1 MRVIYRLHS
10 NDLNAVASEASWAE
24 SMGYDG
30 VSSSETSNDPFIPL
44 ILAATSTSRVTLE
57 TRVAIAFPRSP
68 MVVAHTS
75 RDLQDLS
82 RGRFRLGLG
91 TQVKGHIERRFSTQ
105 WAPPGPRLREYVE
118 SLRHIWDCWANGS
131 RLDYQGKHYQ
141 FSLMI
146 PFFNPGPSAY
156 DPPQVFTGAVN
167 GYNCRVAGEV
177 CDGLMLHSLTSAEY
191 VRDIVRPGVAHGADR
206 AERPES
212 DIKVSGG
219 GFIITGPNQS
229 SIREAK
235 AEVRRRIAFYAST
248 RTYFPVL
255 ECHGFNEI
263 GPQLHQM
270 SLRGEWAEMGE
281 LISDEMLDAFAV
293 IGEYD
298 EIADKYLE
306 RYSGL
311 LDEMSLSLTTSEPVE
326 EAQLRRIISRFHEAN

>member
-10 NDLNAVASEASWAE
+10 KDLNAVASEAAWAE

-68 MVVAHTS
+68 MVVAHMS
-75 RDLQDLS
+75 RDIQDVS

-91 TQVKGHIERRFSTQ
+91 TQVKGHIERRFSTR
-105 WAPPGPRLREYVE
+105 WEPPGPRLREYVE
-118 SLRHIWDCWANGS
+118 SLRHIWDCWDNGS
-131 RLDYQGKHYQ
+131 RLDYQGRHYQ
-141 FSLMI
+141 FSLMT

-156 DPPQVFTGAVN
+156 AVPQVFTGAVN

-191 VRDIVRPGVAHGADR
+191 VRDIVRPGVARGAGR
-206 AERPES
+206 AERPMS
-212 DIKVSGG
+212 DVKVSGG

-229 SIREAK
+229 SINEAK
-235 AEVRRRIAFYAST
+235 AEVRKRIAFYAST

-255 ECHGFNEI
+255 ECHGFTEV

-306 RYSGL
+306 RYGGL
-311 LDEMSLSLTTSEPVE
+311 LDEMSLSLTTSAPVE
-326 EAQLRRIISRFHEAN
+326 EEQLRRIIRRFHHEA

>member
-10 NDLNAVASEASWAE
+10 HDLNAVASEASWAE
-24 SMGYDG
+24 AMGYDG

-91 TQVKGHIERRFSTQ
+91 TQVKGHIERRFSTL
-105 WAPPGPRLREYVE
+105 WEPPGPRLREYVE

-141 FSLMI
+141 FSLMT

-156 DPPQVFTGAVN
+156 EPPHVFAGAVN

-191 VRDIVRPGVAHGADR
+191 VRDIVRPGVAQGADR

-229 SIREAK
+229 SIRKPRPGSGGESRSMLRPAPTSPYWN
-235 AEVRRRIAFYAST
+235 ATDST
-248 RTYFPVL
+248 RSVRSSTR
-255 ECHGFNEI
+255 CHCEANGRKW
-263 GPQLHQM
+263 G
-270 SLRGEWAEMGE
+270 
-281 LISDEMLDAFAV
+281 
-293 IGEYD
+293 
-298 EIADKYLE
+298 
-306 RYSGL
+306 
-311 LDEMSLSLTTSEPVE
+311 SLSAMKCSMPLPSSASMT
-326 EAQLRRIISRFHEAN
+326 R

>member
-10 NDLNAVASEASWAE
+10 RDLNAVASEAAWAE

-44 ILAATSTSRVTLE
+44 ILAAASTSRVTLE

-75 RDLQDLS
+75 RDIQDLS

-91 TQVKGHIERRFSTQ
+91 TQVKGHIERRFSAR
-105 WAPPGPRLREYVE
+105 WEPPGPRLREYVE
-118 SLRHIWDCWANGS
+118 SLRHIWDCWNNGS
-131 RLDYQGKHYQ
+131 RLDYQGRYYQ
-141 FSLMI
+141 FSLMT

-191 VRDIVRPGVAHGADR
+191 VRDIVRPGVTLGAEK
-206 AERPES
+206 AERRMS

-219 GFIITGPNQS
+219 GFIITGPDQS
-229 SIREAK
+229 SINEAK

-255 ECHGFNEI
+255 ECHGFTEV
-263 GPQLHQM
+263 GRSCTRCL
-270 SLRGEWAEMGE
+270 SRGEWAEMGE
-281 LISDEMLDAFAV
+281 LVSDEMLDAFAV

-298 EIADKYLE
+298 EIADRYLE
-306 RYSGL
+306 RYGGL
-311 LDEMSLSLTTSEPVE
+311 LDEMSLSLTTSAPVE
-326 EAQLRRIISRFHEAN
+326 EEQLRRIIRRFHDAG

>member
-10 NDLNAVASEASWAE
+10 NDLNAVASEAAWAE

-75 RDLQDLS
+75 RDIQDLS
-82 RGRFRLGLG
+82 RGRFRLGIG
-91 TQVKGHIERRFSTQ
+91 TQVKGHIERRFSTE

-118 SLRHIWDCWANGS
+118 SLRHIWDCWASGAK
-131 RLDYQGKHYQ
+131 LDYQGRYYK
-141 FSLMI
+141 FSLMT

-156 DPPQVFTGAVN
+156 APPQVFTGAVN

-177 CDGLMLHSLTSAEY
+177 CDGLLLHSLTSAEY
-191 VRDIVRPGVAHGADR
+191 VRNIVRPGVAQGAER
-206 AERPES
+206 AERLQS
-212 DIKVSGG
+212 DVKVSGG

-255 ECHGFNEI
+255 ECHGFDEV

-306 RYSGL
+306 RYGGL

-326 EAQLRRIISRFHEAN
+326 EVQLRRIIGRFHEAG